1 MYVYLVRTRLYQM
14 EQHRTKNR
22 RVFIL
27 TAANIDLEQFTAVLP
42 VATTRIRVNYAT
54 FNSAF
59 PAYGHPV
66 HDGNPPLT
74 YHLTPN
80 KNWLA
85 AFWAGLL
92 WLTAAHT
99 DDLDDIA
106 RAQALLPSF
115 TQRLDQNIRLNHDLG
130 FLFTL
135 SARAQWIKT
144 GDRDAKA
151 LALRGAQ
158 ALLDRF
164 RPVGGFIQAWD
175 DEAGRDERGRFI
187 IDCMMN
193 LPLLYWAGRETG
205 DTRYIEA
212 ATTHAHTSLRYLLRD
227 DGSNYHTYY
236 LSPDTGAPIGP
247 KTHQGYADD
256 SLWARGQGWAIYG
269 FVMAYEWTQ
278 KEAFL
283 QAAQSAAACYMAEVA
298 PDAIAPWDFR
308 LPDDAPTYPDS
319 SADAIAAG
327 GLLRLAKATHDDTYH
342 QQAEARLRLLIE
354 RALDTRDDAQGLLRH
369 GSQHVPHNYGVDTYT
384 IFGDYFFLEAIMNFL
399 NVAPDF
405 WGPQAK

>member
-1 MYVYLVRTRLYQM
+1 MFVWYVPDYTR
-14 EQHRTKNR
+14 RNSSVPINKR
-22 RVFIL
+22 AFIL

-42 VATTRIRVNYAT
+42 VATARIRANYSM
-54 FNSAF
+54 FNGAF
-59 PAYGHPV
+59 PAYG
-66 HDGNPPLT
+66 NPSQDDISTIT
-74 YHLTPN
+74 YQLSTN

-99 DDLDDIA
+99 DDTDDIA
-106 RAQALLPSF
+106 RAEALLPSF
-115 TQRLDQNIRLNHDLG
+115 AQRLDQNIRLNHDLG

-144 GDRDAKA
+144 GDANAKA

-158 ALLDRF
+158 ALLGRF

-205 DTRYIEA
+205 DSRYVEA
-212 ATTHAHTSLRYLLRD
+212 ATAHAHTTQRYLLRD
-227 DGSNYHTYY
+227 DGSSYHTYY
-236 LSPDTGAPIGP
+236 LNSETGTPVGP

-256 SLWARGQGWAIYG
+256 SLWSRGQGWAIYG
-269 FVMAYEWTQ
+269 FTMAYEWTQ
-278 KEAFL
+278 EDTFL

-298 PDAIAPWDFR
+298 SDTIAPWDFR
-308 LPDDAPTYPDS
+308 LPDNAPAYPDS

-327 GLLRLAKATHDDTYH
+327 GLLRLAKASNNDTYRH
-342 QQAEARLRLLIE
+342 QAEARLRLLIKK
-354 RALDTRDDAQGLLRH
+354 ALDTRDHAQGLLRH